1 LFPYWLLFATSVVG
15 ALQYRFD
22 PRKPAQ
28 GGALLLFGALIIW
41 LLVGLRYRVGADW
54 GQYVLILQAI
64 TESNFWEGVWNQNS
78 DPGYSLLNWISGRF
92 GLGIWAVNLV
102 CAGVFVWGLV
112 KFARRQ
118 PNPWTIFVVSTP
130 YLVIVVA
137 MGYTRQAVSIGFIL
151 AGIASLSGERGMLR
165 FLIHLAFATAFHKS
179 AVVVLPFVALSVT
192 HRRGI
197 TIAVVLVS
205 ALALYYAFVQASVD
219 RLLINYV
226 EADYASQGAGVR
238 VAMNIPP
245 AALYLLMAR
254 RFTTNDQERKLW
266 RNFSYAALA
275 SLAALLLTSSTTAV
289 DRLALYIIPLQ
300 MFVLGRVPLV
310 LGTKARENFML
321 TVLIVVYSAA
331 IQYIWLNYAVNASSW
346 VPYKFYPTADK
357 SILGSPSSVD
367 PGQ

>member
-1 LFPYWLLFATSVVG
+1 VFPYWLLFATSAVG

-22 PRKPAQ
+22 PRKPTQ
-28 GGALLLFGALIIW
+28 GGILLLFGALIIW
-41 LLVGLRYRVGADW
+41 LMVGLRYQVGADW

-64 TESNFWEGVWNQNS
+64 TESSFWEGVWNQNS
-78 DPGYSLLNWISGRF
+78 DPGYSLMNWTLGRL
-92 GLGIWAVNLV
+92 GLGVWAVNLAA
-102 CAGVFVWGLV
+102 AGVFVWGLV

-118 PNPWTIFVVSTP
+118 PNPWTVLVVSTP

-137 MGYTRQAVSIGFIL
+137 MGYTRQAVAIGLIL
-151 AGIASLSGERGMLR
+151 AGIAGLGSERGMLR
-165 FLIHLAFATAFHKS
+165 FLIHLAVATAFHKS

-192 HRRGI
+192 HNRGV
-197 TIAVVLVS
+197 TILIVIVS

-226 EADYASQGAGVR
+226 QTDYASQGAGVR

-245 AALYLLMAR
+245 AILYLIMAR
-254 RFTTNDQERKLW
+254 RFTTNEQERRLW

-275 SLAALLLTSSTTAV
+275 CLGALLVTSSTTAV

-310 LGTKARENFML
+310 LGAKARENAGL
-321 TVLIVVYSAA
+321 TVLIIAYSAA
-331 IQYIWLNYAVNASSW
+331 IQYVWLNYAVNANAW
-346 VPYKFYPTADK
+346 LPYKFYPTADK
-357 SILGSPSSVD
+357 SILGSRSNAA